1 MHIIKKIALVL
12 AIIGCIN
19 WLTVGLF
26 NFNIVGSIFDGLTPV
41 ISRIIYTIV
50 GICGLICISFFFDEE
65 DPGLLIHHLNLAK
78 NLQDY

>member
-26 NFNIVGSIFDGLTPV
+26 NFNIVGSIFDGISTV

-50 GICGLICISFFFDEE
+50 GICGLICISFFFNEE
-65 DPGLLIHHLNLAK
+65 NK
-78 NLQDY
+78 Y